1 MRSCIFWE
9 TKYCVLS
16 MHFKNT
22 RANKTGFF
30 IFYAG
35 LNLYM
40 LVITQ
45 NNVSIQVSF
54 KIRLILNGSRLLSKL
69 DYKKNHIFS
78 RKSDWGGERNC
89 TVEPLSLT
97 KIKLVDWFYQHL
109 EDGVICDGA
118 QTITFKNRSFFLI

>member
-1 MRSCIFWE
+1 MGKLLRNCSFWE
-9 TKYCVLS
+9 TKYSVLS
-16 MHFKNT
+16 MHFKHT

-69 DYKKNHIFS
+69 DYEKIIFS
-78 RKSDWGGERNC
+78 SANR
-89 TVEPLSLT
+89 
-97 KIKLVDWFYQHL
+97 I
-109 EDGVICDGA
+109 GA
-118 QTITFKNRSFFLI
+118 GKGIVRLNRYP